1 MLPPVMD
8 ECISVQE
15 LADRL
20 GLSVFTLRR
29 MIRSGEIRTAPG
41 RPDAVR
47 RADLQE
53 FLRERE
59 LPAWPAVTAGRPDS
73 P

>member
-1 MLPPVMD
+1 MLPLVMD

-29 MIRSGEIRTAPG
+29 MIRAGELSTAPG

-47 RADLQE
+47 RADLQA
-53 FLRERE
+53 FLRDRE
-59 LPAWPAVTAGRPDS
+59 PPAWPATTAGRSDS

>member
-1 MLPPVMD
+1 MD
-8 ECISVQE
+8 ETIPVQT

-29 MIRSGEIRTAPG
+29 MIRAGEIGTAPG
-41 RPDAVR
+41 QPDAVR
-47 RADLQE
+47 RSDLQA
-53 FLRERE
+53 FLQGRE
-59 LPAWPAVTAGRPDS
+59 LPDWPTAGSDQPDS